1 MSFFI
6 IFISK
11 VLENILATLRI
22 LFISNQKKIL
32 GSIINTLIALIC
44 LISTIT
50 VVRHITTNYLNILA
64 YLLGYFFGTYIGC
77 LIEEKLAMGDNM
89 ITCITNSDSNLSNS
103 LQELGYIVTT
113 IDGYGISSNKKVL
126 LITIPR
132 KKRYKLIKLIKLLD
146 TKSSIVCGNISVN

>member
-1 MSFFI
+1 MR
-6 IFISK
+6 IS
-11 VLENILATLRI
+11 R
-22 LFISNQKKIL
+22 
-32 GSIINTLIALIC
+32 
-44 LISTIT
+44 
-50 VVRHITTNYLNILA
+50 
-64 YLLGYFFGTYIGC
+64 
-77 LIEEKLAMGDNM
+77 